1 MGKLISQKH
10 LDYANNLTDGQIR
23 QAAGD
28 GGVIGM
34 RSCSAF
40 VSQDTDVTIGSNGLV
55 PHIKHIV
62 KLVGDELVGLG
73 LDRCS
78 QLAGFRKTQPNMGG
92 TYDTIPD
99 HYYLAE
105 LAAWMI
111 GAGFSDSSTWKIL
124 GANFHRGDLNVI
136 GSGRV
141 RESLCR

>member
-23 QAAGD
+23 RVADD
-28 GGVIGM
+28 GGVIGI

-40 VSQDTDVTIGSNGLV
+40 ASQDTDVTIGSNGLV

-62 KLVGDELVGLG
+62 KLVGDELAGLG
-73 LDRCS
+73 LDCCG

-99 HYYLAE
+99 HCHLAE

-111 GAGFSDSSTWKIL
+111 GAGFSDSSTCKIL
-124 GANFHRGDLNVI
+124 GANFHRVDLKVI
-136 GSGRV
+136 CGGGV
-141 RESLCR
+141 RKPFCR